1 MKKFLF
7 LVMAVVLLGTT
18 VTGCKGKK
26 SEADKINDSIA
37 EMMGKMSG
45 YDLKADFQENSQ
57 QYDNLDK
64 DEFLKGMLTVINMDT
79 TKNNQSYLA
88 GLQAG
93 MRLYQQLVQSEA
105 QGIKID
111 RKIFLNEFKKIIESK
126 DSLDMTKLQKEMDDM
141 QNKVTGM
148 KERAMQI
155 KGQENLAAGKNYIDE
170 LMKKDDGYKK
180 ATSGV
185 IYKIVEQG
193 KGEAF
198 NDTAVIDVKMTV
210 KDLNNNVLINTGK
223 PQPLPMAQVKGHPL
237 FAKLFDL
244 IKGMKPGSKMIAI
257 IPGDLIQTQMM
268 GISPNM
274 TLTCEINTV
283 GIHQE
288 EPRPAP
294 QAYPGRPAPAPG
306 PKPQPA
312 PGQPK
317 PQPRAPK

>member
-7 LVMAVVLLGTT
+7 LVMAVMLLGTT

-37 EMMGKMSG
+37 QMMGKMSG
-45 YDLKADFQENSQ
+45 YDLKADLQENSP

-64 DEFLKGMLTVINMDT
+64 DEFLKGMMTVINMDT
-79 TKNNQSYLA
+79 TKRNQSYLA
-88 GLQAG
+88 GIQAG
-93 MRLYQQLVQSEA
+93 MRIYQQLAQSEA

-111 RKIFLNEFKKIIESK
+111 RKLFLNEFKKIVESK
-126 DSLDMTKLQKEMDDM
+126 DSLDMTKVEKEMQDM
-141 QNKVTGM
+141 QTKVTDM
-148 KERAMQI
+148 KDRVMKI
-155 KGQENLAAGKNYIDE
+155 KGQENLTAGKNYIDE
-170 LMKKDDGYKK
+170 LMKKDNGYKK

-185 IYKIVEQG
+185 IYKMVEQG
-193 KGEAF
+193 KGMAF
-198 NDTAVIDVKMTV
+198 NDTAVIDVKMSV

-223 PQPLPMAQVKGHPL
+223 AQPLPMAQMKGHPL

-257 IPGDLIQTQMM
+257 IPGDLLQTEMM
-268 GISPNM
+268 GLSPNM
-274 TLTCEINTV
+274 TLICEITTE
-283 GIHQE
+283 GLHPE

-294 QAYPGRPAPAPG
+294 KANPGQPT
-306 PKPQPA
+306 PA

-317 PQPRAPK
+317 PQPARAGAPK